1 MESARQVGGDF
12 YDCFALPDGRICA
25 VVGDVSGKGVA
36 AAMFMAFAKTLIHE
50 KMTENAE
57 PDRAFEEIN
66 RELCSS
72 NPEGMFV
79 TAFAVIFDKNSDSFL
94 YINAGHNKPV
104 AVSNGKAEFLECKPC
119 IMLGV
124 SDDAR
129 YVVNSA
135 EFGNGDIIC
144 LYTDGVNEATNADN
158 EFFGNE
164 RLVSACQNAR
174 QTAKGVCDGVYDAL
188 TDFTENAEQFDDIT
202 IVAIKNSKNR
212 D

>member
-1 MESARQVGGDF
+1 
-12 YDCFALPDGRICA
+12 
-25 VVGDVSGKGVA
+25 
-36 AAMFMAFAKTLIHE
+36 
-50 KMTENAE
+50 
-57 PDRAFEEIN
+57 
-66 RELCSS
+66 
-72 NPEGMFV
+72 MFV
-79 TAFAVIFDKNSDSFL
+79 TAFSVIFDKNSDSFL

-124 SDDAR
+124 FDDAR

-164 RLVSACQNAR
+164 RLVSACQNAE